1 MSMTKHLVN
10 SLAVICCG
18 FFFMPACTDYNAAE
32 LVNCEKA
39 AIDLRI
45 DSRIIPMKILS
56 STLLRTTNATGSFK
70 VLSLEAFVDT
80 IKVVMNIK
88 DGVYNSS
95 SVQLLSDSLKV
106 KTYSYSR
113 KTGQDTS
120 GLVLAGIKVGQDY
133 KFFTTDSAA
142 FTITEIDPANK
153 NITGIYYLQTT
164 NPVLKIS
171 GAFTKVCFLSI
182 K

>member
-1 MSMTKHLVN
+1 MTKHLVN
-10 SLAVICCG
+10 SLAVICCA

-32 LVNCEKA
+32 LLNCEKA
-39 AIDLRI
+39 AIDLRV
-45 DSRIIPMKILS
+45 DNRVVPMKILS
-56 STLLRTTNATGSFK
+56 STLLRTGSFK

-80 IKVVMNIK
+80 VKVVMNIK
-88 DGVYNSS
+88 DGVYNNDI
-95 SVQLLSDSLKV
+95 QLLSDSLAI

-120 GLVLAGIKVGQDY
+120 GLVLVGVKAGQDY
-133 KFFTTDSAA
+133 TFFKTDSAA
-142 FTITEIDPANK
+142 FTITEIDPANR
-153 NITGIYYLQTT
+153 NLTGNYYIQTS

>member
-1 MSMTKHLVN
+1 MTKHLVN

-18 FFFMPACTDYNAAE
+18 IFMPSCTDYNAAE
-32 LVNCEKA
+32 LINCEKA
-39 AIDLRI
+39 AIDLRV
-45 DSRIIPMKILS
+45 DNRIIPMKILS
-56 STLLRTTNATGSFK
+56 STLLRTSHATGSFK
-70 VLSLEAFVDT
+70 VLSLEAIVDT
-80 IKVVMNIK
+80 VKVVMNIK
-88 DGVYNSS
+88 DGVYSS
-95 SVQLLSDSLKV
+95 DIQLLSDSLKV

-120 GLVLAGIKVGQDY
+120 GLVLVGAKIGQNY
-133 KFFTTDSAA
+133 KFFTTDTAA
-142 FTITEIDPANK
+142 FTITEIDPANR
-153 NITGIYYLQTT
+153 NITGNYYIQTT

>member
-1 MSMTKHLVN
+1 MTKHLVN
-10 SLAVICCG
+10 SLAVICCA
-18 FFFMPACTDYNAAE
+18 FFFMPACTDYNAAA
-32 LVNCEKA
+32 LLNCEKA

-45 DSRIIPMKILS
+45 DSRMIPMKILS
-56 STLLRTTNATGSFK
+56 STLLRTTNTSGSFK
-70 VLSLEAFVDT
+70 VLSLEAYVDT
-80 IKVVMNIK
+80 MKVVMNIK
-88 DGVYNSS
+88 DGVYNNSI
-95 SVQLLSDSLKV
+95 QLLSDSLKI

-113 KTGQDTS
+113 KTGQDTT

-133 KFFTTDSAA
+133 KFYTTDSAA

-153 NITGIYYLQTT
+153 NITGVYYLQTT

>member
-1 MSMTKHLVN
+1 MTKHLVN

-18 FFFMPACTDYNAAE
+18 FFFMPSCTDYNAAE

-45 DSRIIPMKILS
+45 DNRIISMKILS
-56 STLLRTTNATGSFK
+56 STLLRTTTATGGFK
-70 VLSLEAFVDT
+70 VLSLEASVDT
-80 IKVVMNIK
+80 MKVVMNIK
-88 DGVYNSS
+88 DGIYNN
-95 SVQLLSDSLKV
+95 SVQLLSDSLNV

-113 KTGQDTS
+113 KTGQDTT
-120 GLVLAGIKVGQDY
+120 GLVLAGVKAGQDY
-133 KFFTTDSAA
+133 KFYTTDSAA
-142 FTITEIDPANK
+142 FTITEIDPANR
-153 NITGIYYLQTT
+153 NITGVYYLQTT

>member
-1 MSMTKHLVN
+1 MTKHLVN

-32 LVNCEKA
+32 LINCEKA
-39 AIDLRI
+39 AIDLRV
-45 DSRIIPMKILS
+45 DNRIISMKILS

-70 VLSLEAFVDT
+70 VLSLEASVDT
-80 IKVVMNIK
+80 MKVVMNIK
-88 DGVYNSS
+88 DGVYNN

-113 KTGQDTS
+113 KTGQDTT

-133 KFFTTDSAA
+133 KFYTTDSAA
-142 FTITEIDPANK
+142 FTITEIDPVNK
-153 NITGIYYLQTT
+153 NITGVYYLQTT

>member
-1 MSMTKHLVN
+1 
-10 SLAVICCG
+10 
-18 FFFMPACTDYNAAE
+18 MPACTDYNAAA
-32 LVNCEKA
+32 LLNCEKA

-45 DSRIIPMKILS
+45 DSRMIPMKILS
-56 STLLRTTNATGSFK
+56 STLLRTTNTSGSFK
-70 VLSLEAFVDT
+70 VLSLEAYVDT
-80 IKVVMNIK
+80 MKVVMNIK
-88 DGVYNSS
+88 DGVYNN
-95 SVQLLSDSLKV
+95 SVQLLSDSLTV

-113 KTGQDTS
+113 KAGQDTT

-133 KFFTTDSAA
+133 KFYSTDSAA

-153 NITGIYYLQTT
+153 NITGVYYLQTR

>member
-1 MSMTKHLVN
+1 MTKHLVN
-10 SLAVICCG
+10 SLAVICCA
-18 FFFMPACTDYNAAE
+18 FFFMPACTDYNAAA
-32 LVNCEKA
+32 LLNCEKA

-45 DSRIIPMKILS
+45 DSRMIPMKILS
-56 STLLRTTNATGSFK
+56 STLLRTTNTSGSFK
-70 VLSLEAFVDT
+70 VLSLEAYVDT
-80 IKVVMNIK
+80 MKVVMNIK
-88 DGVYNSS
+88 DGVYNNSI
-95 SVQLLSDSLKV
+95 QLLSDSLKI

-113 KTGQDTS
+113 KTGQDTT

-133 KFFTTDSAA
+133 KFYTTDSAA

-153 NITGIYYLQTT
+153 NITGFYYLQTT

>member
-1 MSMTKHLVN
+1 MTKHLVN

-18 FFFMPACTDYNAAE
+18 FFLMPACTDYNAAE
-32 LVNCEKA
+32 LINCEKA
-39 AIDLRI
+39 AIDLRV
-45 DSRIIPMKILS
+45 DNRIISMKILS

-70 VLSLEAFVDT
+70 VLSLEASVDT
-80 IKVVMNIK
+80 MKVVMNIK
-88 DGVYNSS
+88 DGVYNN

-113 KTGQDTS
+113 KTGQDTT

-133 KFFTTDSAA
+133 KFYTTDSAA

-153 NITGIYYLQTT
+153 NITGVYYLQTT

>member
-1 MSMTKHLVN
+1 MTKNLVN
-10 SLAVICCG
+10 SLAVICCA
-18 FFFMPACTDYNAAE
+18 FFFLPACQDYNAAE

-39 AIDLRI
+39 AIDLRV

-56 STLLRTTNATGSFK
+56 STLLRTGNFK
-70 VLSLEAFVDT
+70 VLSLEAYVDT
-80 IKVVMNIK
+80 MKVVMNIK
-88 DGVYNSS
+88 DGIYNNSI
-95 SVQLLSDSLKV
+95 QLLSDSLRV

-113 KTGQDTS
+113 KAGQDTT

-133 KFFTTDSAA
+133 KFFNTDSAA
-142 FTITEIDPANK
+142 FTITEIDPANR
-153 NITGIYYLQTT
+153 NITGNYYIQTT